1 MNKTLQIAIDPYLC
15 ADQRR
20 EYSGQLSYSEMT
32 RVHDNV
38 LSSSQPIIVE
48 LQFAKER
55 KFIVVTGRIY
65 GDLMLECAACLGDMV
80 FPVNIDVRLA
90 IISDETLVDL
100 VPESYD
106 PWLMETDK
114 LMLSTLVEDELL
126 LELPVIARHTR
137 CSVDLPSTST
147 SKGYEEAEDDADIKE
162 NPFKALEALKR
173 H

>member
-20 EYSGQLSYSEMT
+20 EYSGQLSYEEME
-32 RVHDNV
+32 RVHDSV
-38 LSSSQPIIVE
+38 LSSSQPIKVE
-48 LQFAKER
+48 LRFAKER

-80 FPVNIDVRLA
+80 FPISIDVRLA
-90 IISDETLVDL
+90 IINDDALVDS

-147 SKGYEEAEDDADIKE
+147 SKTYTEDDADIKE